1 MGIFRGS
8 GGAIESTRNAL
19 ASQVAVDS
27 ATASAKAQEAT
38 QAATSAT
45 SNAQSVA
52 NTYDTFDDRYLGT
65 KSSDPSL
72 DNDNE
77 ALVAG
82 ALYFNTVDNILK
94 IYDGS
99 VWNVTA
105 VDASDF
111 LTQTQTDTLYEPLLS
126 DNRRMNFYRQDN
138 APATALEGDMWY
150 DTDDEDIKM
159 YRQTGTNQFEWVAII
174 VGADD
179 SDIMDA
185 GNF

>member
-8 GGAIESTRNAL
+8 GGAIESTRNAV
-19 ASQVAVDS
+19 ANQVAVDA
-27 ATASAKAQEAT
+27 ATASAKAEEAT
-38 QAATSAT
+38 EAATNAS
-45 SNAQSVA
+45 SNAQNVA
-52 NTYDTFDDRYLGT
+52 DTYDTFDDRYLGP

-72 DNDNE
+72 DNDDE

-82 ALYFNTVDNILK
+82 ALYFNTIDNILK

-99 VWNVTA
+99 SWNVTA

-111 LTQTQTDTLYEPLLS
+111 LTQTQTDTLYEPLLA
-126 DNRRMNFYRQDN
+126 DNRRMNFYRQDS

-150 DTDDEDIKM
+150 DTDDEDIKV
-159 YRQTGTNQFEWVAII
+159 YRQTGDNQFEWVALI
-174 VGADD
+174 VGSDD